1 MNLWTVWAKPALLNQ
16 MSLLGEK
23 VFFFFLGWQLLGLHD
38 RWVEQSNVA
47 MESPESIDDGA
58 PKRDVNVGL

>member
-1 MNLWTVWAKPALLNQ
+1 

>member
-1 MNLWTVWAKPALLNQ
+1 MK
-16 MSLLGEK
+16 K
-23 VFFFFLGWQLLGLHD
+23 FFFFFWAGSYWGSMIAGHD